1 MSTMGG
7 GGFPQEEGTELPNFP
22 PARAHLLLK
31 LVYVDFPHHSN
42 RYHMGRGVPDDDV
55 WHQYWFRLSV

>member
-31 LVYVDFPHHSN
+31 LVYVDLPHHSN
-42 RYHMGRGVPDDDV
+42 RYHMGRGVPDDNV
-55 WHQYWFRLSV
+55 W